1 MSNLRTAAAELI
13 ESLKDPSDLFR
24 INKAIGNVNTALSD
38 LFECPKCH
46 ETNAECR
53 CLRGKC
59 DICGKPLGKITYT
72 FCDECWETEPQQ
84 TVSRENRHTGKLYS
98 LTQEEL
104 KEIYEIGI
112 KEGEDRSSSFE
123 WGQRRKD
130 VEFEEN
136 TDISLPS
143 PIEGKV
149 KAEAVKLPRRM
160 YNPFNQETTYNS
172 AWNACIEELKK
183 LNPNA
188 NFITE

>member
-72 FCDECWETEPQQ
+72 FCDECWESE
-84 TVSRENRHTGKLYS
+84 
-98 LTQEEL
+98 
-104 KEIYEIGI
+104 
-112 KEGEDRSSSFE
+112 
-123 WGQRRKD
+123 
-130 VEFEEN
+130 
-136 TDISLPS
+136 